1 MRIYNTM
8 TRKKEEL
15 VPINGNKINIYACG
29 PTVYNLFHLGNA
41 RQLCVFDVL
50 RRYLKFRGYDVFYV
64 QNFTDVDDKIIRLA
78 NEKGMTM
85 KDYAES
91 MIKEYFTDAH
101 GLNIKDAD
109 VHPKA
114 TESIDLI
121 LDIIKTLIEKGYAY
135 QSGNDVYFETNKYK
149 EYGKLSHMPLDELR
163 AGASERVDGGEH
175 KRDPMD
181 FAVWKGA
188 KEGEPYWESPYGK
201 GRPGWH
207 IECSAMSRHYI
218 GGTLDIHGGGA
229 DLIFPHHENEI
240 AQSECATGCALAN
253 IWMHNGMLNVDNK
266 KMSKSKNNFF
276 LIRDLAGVYGYEPIR
291 FMLLQAQYRMPLN
304 YTVEVMESAVT
315 SLNRLKNCA
324 KSLEAAIANAK
335 DGEASQSA
343 TDTAQRRKQQFI
355 DAMDDDLN
363 TADGVTAIFELVREI
378 NTAVSDE
385 QTTRG
390 SLEALKKVFDE
401 LTDTL
406 GIFFEKQEEIPQE
419 IIELVEKRKQARK
432 DKDFALADS
441 IRDEILAK
449 GYIVEETR
457 QGTNIKKA

>member
-8 TRKKEEL
+8 TRQKEEL
-15 VPINGNKINIYACG
+15 VPINGNRINIYACG

-101 GLNIKDAD
+101 GLNIRDAD

-121 LDIIKTLIEKGYAY
+121 LDIIKTLIEKGFAY

-149 EYGKLSHMPLDELR
+149 EYGKLSHMPLDELK
-163 AGASERVDGGEH
+163 AGASERVDGGEQ

-188 KEGEPYWESPYGK
+188 KEGEPYWDSPYGK

-304 YTVEVMESAVT
+304 YTVDVMESAVT
-315 SLNRLKNCA
+315 SLNRLRNCA

-335 DGEASQSA
+335 DGAAAQSVIDA
-343 TDTAQRRKQQFI
+343 AERRKQQFI

-378 NTAVSDE
+378 NTAIADSE
-385 QTTRG
+385 TTKG
-390 SLEALKKVFDE
+390 SLEAFKNVFDA

-419 IIELVEKRKQARK
+419 IIDLVEKRKQARK
-432 DKDFALADS
+432 DKDFALADK
-441 IRDEILAK
+441 IRDEITAK

>member
-1 MRIYNTM
+1 MKIYNTM

-109 VHPKA
+109 IHPKA

-163 AGASERVDGGEH
+163 AGASERVDGGEQ

-324 KSLEAAIANAK
+324 KALEAAIPNASE
-335 DGEASQSA
+335 GEASA
-343 TDTAQRRKQQFI
+343 EALDIAQRRRQQFI

-378 NTAVSDE
+378 NTAVADE
-385 QTTRG
+385 NTARG
-390 SLEALKKVFDE
+390 SLEALRKVFDE

-432 DKDFALADS
+432 DKDFALADA
-441 IRDEILAK
+441 IRDEITAK

>member
-41 RQLCVFDVL
+41 RQLCVFDVP

-163 AGASERVDGGEH
+163 AGASERVDGGEQ

-441 IRDEILAK
+441 IRDEILVK

>member
-121 LDIIKTLIEKGYAY
+121 LDVIKTLIEKGYAY

-163 AGASERVDGGEH
+163 AGASERVDGGEQ

>member
-163 AGASERVDGGEH
+163 AGASERVDGGEQ